1 MVLLEATGKKVSFL
15 EHIISHLGL
24 QDIQAVKGRAEEAA
38 HDPAHREQYDLVF
51 ARAVAELP
59 VLAEYTLPF
68 CRLGGTTIAQKGMSA
83 QEETQSAEYAIS
95 MLGGQVQRL
104 IEVEL
109 QGLAE
114 ARNLVV
120 IEKVAR
126 TPDEYP
132 RRSGVPTKRPL
143 MPKV

>member
-1 MVLLEATGKKVSFL
+1 V
-15 EHIISHLGL
+15 
-24 QDIQAVKGRAEEAA
+24 
-38 HDPAHREQYDLVF
+38 
-51 ARAVAELP
+51 
-59 VLAEYTLPF
+59 
-68 CRLGGTTIAQKGMSA
+68 SA

-95 MLGGQVQRL
+95 ILGGRVRRL

-126 TPDEYP
+126 TPEEYP
-132 RRSGVPTKRPL
+132 RRPGVPTKRPL
-143 MPKV
+143 MSKG